1 MTFVMSEKTL
11 TPFRELNDPYLWKIH
26 LRMLYAKF
34 VWNWSWD
41 SGEEQL
47 FITSVFFYYFVIISY
62 SEKIAAF
69 HLKKKLELLHLGMLC
84 AKVWLK
90 LAKRFWTRGFLK
102 FVNVAPNFKNLNFP
116 HSRMLCVKL
125 GCSWSGS
132 SEVEDEYVKS
142 LKMDDGRQVLWKSS
156 GELKTKAKIDIIRR
170 CYITKCS
177 WRHFKKNCL
186 VRVDHVHGICLC
198 PSRVFHSGS

>member
-1 MTFVMSEKTL
+1 MPSLFEIGPGILEKNNCSL
-11 TPFRELNDPYLWKIH
+11 H
-26 LRMLYAKF
+26 
-34 VWNWSWD
+34 
-41 SGEEQL
+41 QC
-47 FITSVFFYYFVIISY
+47 FFIISLL
-62 SEKIAAF
+62 SPTLKKSRPFIW
-69 HLKKKLELLHLGMLC
+69 KKKLELLHLGMLC

-132 SEVEDEYVKS
+132 SEVEDEHVKS

-186 VRVDHVHGICLC
+186 VRVDHVHGICLY
-198 PSRVFHSGS
+198 PSIVFHFLS

>member
-1 MTFVMSEKTL
+1 MKDSLKDALCQVCLKLVLGFWRRTIVHYISVFL
-11 TPFRELNDPYLWKIH
+11 LFRYYLLLWKNRG
-26 LRMLYAKF
+26 LSF
-34 VWNWSWD
+34 
-41 SGEEQL
+41 E
-47 FITSVFFYYFVIISY
+47 
-62 SEKIAAF
+62 
-69 HLKKKLELLHLGMLC
+69 KKKLELLHLGMLC

-132 SEVEDEYVKS
+132 SEVEDEHVKS